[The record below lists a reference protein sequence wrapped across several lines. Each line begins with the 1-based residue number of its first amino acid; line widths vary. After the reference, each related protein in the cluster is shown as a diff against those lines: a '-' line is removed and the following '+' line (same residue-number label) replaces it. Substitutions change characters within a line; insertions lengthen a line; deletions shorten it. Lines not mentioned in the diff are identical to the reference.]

1 VQRLQLP
8 PILLASIALRIHIPK
23 SQVLRLRLVSVTR
36 DIRAWTEELALL
48 VNPANTRQ
56 PPAQWAV
63 LSAQQESTAP
73 SQAPLPTAHVARA
86 QSTRSVPQG
95 APIKH
100 LVFAIRGIQGIS
112 KVRPGALHARQ
123 DITKIVLA
131 MRSAEAVLLENSPLS
146 LAQPQACSANHV
158 LNFLCR
164 VTALRLSRT
173 ASARPDILVP
183 VLHARFVPRAISAM
197 VMELKKHVR

>member
-1 VQRLQLP
+1 M
-8 PILLASIALRIHIPK
+8 LA
-23 SQVLRLRLVSVTR
+23 
-36 DIRAWTEELALL
+36 
-48 VNPANTRQ
+48 NPANTRQ
-56 PPAQWAV
+56 PPAHWAV

-73 SQAPLPTAHVARA
+73 SQAPLMKTRVSRA
-86 QSTRSVPQG
+86 QSTRSLPQE

-100 LVFAIRGIQGIS
+100 LVFAIRVTQGVS

-123 DITKIVLA
+123 DITKILLA
-131 MRSAEAVLLENSPLS
+131 MMSAEGVLLENSPLS
-146 LAQPQACSANHV
+146 LAQLQACSAKHV

-164 VTALRLSRT
+164 VLALRLART

-197 VMELKKHVR
+197 VMELQKHVR